1 MTIIVHGTWLFRMF
15 LYLAMPYD
23 EYPLVGLPRGIASTG
38 IVSIDVDGYNNAP
51 LCCWRFLAPIMNGNA
66 NLHEQFARELF
77 IERRK
82 LLVIYRVNANISYN
96 YGSGCLILAAMVN
109 TVCLAR

>member
-1 MTIIVHGTWLFRMF
+1 M
-15 LYLAMPYD
+15 
-23 EYPLVGLPRGIASTG
+23 
-38 IVSIDVDGYNNAP
+38 NA
-51 LCCWRFLAPIMNGNA
+51 NA

-82 LLVIYRVNANISYN
+82 LLVIYRVNANIGYN
-96 YGSGCLILAAMVN
+96 YDSGCLILAAMGN